1 MQRTFIQRNPTSFF
15 AFSTNC
21 ITRGHRYKLLKQS
34 MRVDAYKFSF
44 ANRVFTAWNNLPA
57 SVVDSVNVNMF
68 RNRLNAV
75 NMIQYYVI
83 V

>member
-1 MQRTFIQRNPTSFF
+1 MMRLQLIRPVSMLFQLT
-15 AFSTNC
+15 AC

-44 ANRVFTAWNNLPA
+44 ANSVFTAWNNLPA
-57 SVVDSVNVNMF
+57 HVVDAVNVNIF
-68 RNRLNAV
+68 KNRLNAV
-75 NMIQYYVI
+75 ILSQYYVI